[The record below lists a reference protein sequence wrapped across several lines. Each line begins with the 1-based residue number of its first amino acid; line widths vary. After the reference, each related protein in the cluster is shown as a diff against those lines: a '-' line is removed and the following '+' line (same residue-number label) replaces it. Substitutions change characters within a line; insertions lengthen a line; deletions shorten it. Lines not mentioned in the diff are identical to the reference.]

1 MKYFGRAARMEPCKR
16 IGTGCT
22 IYALP
27 VSKILNKEIR
37 VLQCESLGAG
47 ISFPRL
53 GRRGYAPQ
61 RNVARPRR
69 TQRKLQQYIKAF
81 PTPRALTKRPY
92 KRTACINTSSITPN
106 IPLHRFTNT
115 RLKGFFRFP
124 TKFIGNFTGIN
135 GIAPIM
141 PGAVGNV
148 GNKLSV

>member
-1 MKYFGRAARMEPCKR
+1 MKYFGRAARREPCKR

-69 TQRKLQQYIKAF
+69 TQRQLQQYIKAF
-81 PTPRALTKRPY
+81 PTPRALKKRPY
-92 KRTACINTSSITPN
+92 ENSLLTFP
-106 IPLHRFTNT
+106 
-115 RLKGFFRFP
+115 P
-124 TKFIGNFTGIN
+124 TKKPTL
-135 GIAPIM
+135 
-141 PGAVGNV
+141 VGS
-148 GNKLSV
+148 LAIQH

>member
-69 TQRKLQQYIKAF
+69 TQRKLQHISKAEIWYRCLPAQIKRC
-81 PTPRALTKRPY
+81 TYEL
-92 KRTACINTSSITPN
+92 NS
-106 IPLHRFTNT
+106 PLNNNRS
-115 RLKGFFRFP
+115 
-124 TKFIGNFTGIN
+124 
-135 GIAPIM
+135 
-141 PGAVGNV
+141 AVV
-148 GNKLSV
+148 IYLMHSF

>member
-92 KRTACINTSSITPN
+92 ESPYANSLLTF
-106 IPLHRFTNT
+106 PLT
-115 RLKGFFRFP
+115 KKP
-124 TKFIGNFTGIN
+124 TL
-135 GIAPIM
+135 
-141 PGAVGNV
+141 VGS
-148 GNKLSV
+148 LTIQH